1 MQRFEFWKFQS
12 IIICTYGFT
21 EDWAGINIQMYR
33 RSGPLRLPFQTIF
46 LRFAEFY
53 WRKNKLTQTCIY
65 KEDSRLPEALIC
77 TSCDDDQS
85 AQSSLVWWRLGIWRI
100 LKAMN
105 KCTMIRNLAWCVN
118 SWNCYTL
125 LLSSFLWEVLKD
137 FTVDLYRVNSQE
149 CSHGCHMRG
158 CLEGQGFVQKA
169 LHHTH
174 AYYWWF
180 IVQKLHLCT
189 GRHPHCPLCY
199 VISSIG

>member
-1 MQRFEFWKFQS
+1 MQNTRKIPDCLRPWSACLVMMTNLPNPVWFGGDWRFE
-12 IIICTYGFT
+12 G
-21 EDWAGINIQMYR
+21 
-33 RSGPLRLPFQTIF
+33 
-46 LRFAEFY
+46 Y
-53 WRKNKLTQTCIY
+53 WRQWMNVRWFEIWP
-65 KEDSRLPEALIC
+65 DVLI
-77 TSCDDDQS
+77 
-85 AQSSLVWWRLGIWRI
+85 AE
-100 LKAMN
+100 
-105 KCTMIRNLAWCVN
+105 
-118 SWNCYTL
+118 NCYIL
-125 LLSSFLWEVLKD
+125 LLSSSCERFWKN

-199 VISSIG
+199 VISSIE